1 MRKLNKWL
9 QQLMTGKYGTDEL
22 SSFLAVLAII
32 LFVFAVIS
40 MKFSP
45 ALVFLVL
52 MTIVI
57 IWNFYRIFSHDY
69 ARRQG
74 ENLRFL
80 RMRDGFLYH
89 TEGIRRD
96 FRNWWNSF
104 TAGFKNNKKGKNA
117 GKSDDQRLKYCIFPC
132 PGCGAQVRVPANKGR
147 IQIRCPKCGTEFI
160 RNS

>member
-1 MRKLNKWL
+1 MRMFNKWL

-22 SSFLAVLAII
+22 SSFLAVLSIV

-57 IWNFYRIFSHDY
+57 IWNFYRMFSHDY

-74 ENLRFL
+74 AFL
-80 RMRDGFLYH
+80 LFRQ
-89 TEGIRRD
+89 RR
-96 FRNWWNSF
+96 
-104 TAGFKNNKKGKNA
+104 
-117 GKSDDQRLKYCIFPC
+117 L
-132 PGCGAQVRVPANKGR
+132 
-147 IQIRCPKCGTEFI
+147 
-160 RNS
+160 